1 MSRCSRAHVA
11 VEVALD
17 GAHLRVELGV
27 QLVAELGEHVVDAAE
42 DHDGEEDQHHRDAGE
57 DAARRAPGR
66 GVVSTP
72 RPGYC
77 APPDLRPRGRARG
90 GGA

>member
-1 MSRCSRAHVA
+1 MLALQPAHVA

-42 DHDGEEDQHHRDAGE
+42 DHDGEEDEHHRDARE
-57 DAARRAPGR
+57 DPAGTRRSLG
-66 GVVSTP
+66 GGVSTP
-72 RPGYC
+72 HPGYVPSRTYS
-77 APPDLRPRGRARG
+77 A
-90 GGA
+90 GASSATGA